1 MTENEKSGVKP
12 EKVSSKDEFKSIV
25 STIDYGV
32 KVRITEYSDGSQ
44 ACDVRDVTVE
54 DPHKDPAPE
63 MAVTSPQDGAPVA
76 AVPATLAAAVPR
88 ELPNGKEPECSI
100 CETLKNLLQEQV
112 KVASPRQQPAP
123 REQGQSTPAPRQQL
137 SHRGQ
142 SRRMSQS

>member
-1 MTENEKSGVKP
+1 MTETVESGVKP
-12 EKVSSKDEFKSIV
+12 EKVSSSKEESKTVV
-25 STIDYGV
+25 STISYGV
-32 KVRITEYSDGSQ
+32 KVKITDFSDGSQ
-44 ACDVRDVTVE
+44 TCNVYDVTVD
-54 DPHKDPAPE
+54 DPKTIAPDV
-63 MAVTSPQDGAPVA
+63 AVTSPQDGAPVA

-88 ELPNGKEPECSI
+88 ELPNGKEPECSV